1 MAEAALVLSIFKI
14 AGYAVDIATGL
25 KAVASAIGQAGS
37 EVRMIANEITNT
49 SDVLSNLGTVLK
61 SQGRRQPDG
70 CRTAVRGLDI
80 CQPLLEEMEGL
91 IHILSPLIERINH
104 GRTWNFNLRLRWLLE
119 KSKFALHMQS
129 LERLKLSLTLIII
142 DSLDNH
148 NELGRVKPKPRIKR
162 YSVHVLALS

>member
-1 MAEAALVLSIFKI
+1 MWPLANNDIQGQQFDMAEAALVLSIFKI

-80 CQPLLEEMEGL
+80 
-91 IHILSPLIERINH
+91 
-104 GRTWNFNLRLRWLLE
+104 
-119 KSKFALHMQS
+119 
-129 LERLKLSLTLIII
+129 
-142 DSLDNH
+142 
-148 NELGRVKPKPRIKR
+148 
-162 YSVHVLALS
+162 